1 MKTQFT
7 YSGHAHLRA
16 VGWHRPVCALTGF
29 LFSALIAGC
38 QGGSPHVAESG
49 DAFETLGNCTNTCE
63 FANDGICDDGGPN
76 SFSRS
81 CELGTDCGDCGI
93 RAESSRSDDDS
104 TRDPDD
110 DSFDG
115 SFDNAS
121 DADDPVTDDSVDS
134 TDGSDASG
142 SGSDSVDAGGDSVD
156 APAGGDTETGDTSDP
171 ADDGATGGG
180 GIGGGGFGGGGGGGS
195 TAPGGDPVV
204 ENPPAEPTVTPE
216 NGNYAAKYVVLEDTS
231 EAELMVRV
239 GDIDNLNNGFEAFFD
254 PFSGNITPPHDFP
267 WTLDPTDP
275 EGTDR
280 IMVITSYVG
289 RSEEDADGYSRDT
302 SRPENSVRPITLEYS
317 LEGRALAGAIIQIFI
332 DDMQAPRWGADYK
345 ITLNGLRA
353 RFMESR
359 LNVLDQDGPVGQ
371 LISIDV
377 PDEFMSEVSSG
388 RLEIKIDDL
397 TTGAGDGY
405 AVDFVKLLINP
416 HIVLQT
422 GQLVGQVV
430 DAETGAPIEGATVT
444 SGGGATD
451 TTDANGD
458 YLLNDVPAGL
468 AIVEVTREGYNPLT
482 QSVTL
487 VEDDVAELNF
497 DLVKTP

>member
-7 YSGHAHLRA
+7 HSDKAHLRA
-16 VGWHRPVCALTGF
+16 FSWRRRACALTG
-29 LFSALIAGC
+29 LLLSALLAGC
-38 QGGSPHVAESG
+38 QGGAPHVAESG
-49 DAFETLGNCTNTCE
+49 GAFETLSNCTNTCE
-63 FANDGICDDGGPN
+63 FANDGVCDDGGPN

-93 RAESSRSDDDS
+93 RAESSRPDDDDLTGDLSDDD
-104 TRDPDD
+104 
-110 DSFDG
+110 F
-115 SFDNAS
+115 AS
-121 DADDPVTDDSVDS
+121 DADDPDAADAGNGDVSSDDPDNSANG
-134 TDGSDASG
+134 GSDL
-142 SGSDSVDAGGDSVD
+142 GSDI
-156 APAGGDTETGDTSDP
+156 GGDTDPIDDP
-171 ADDGATGGG
+171 ADGDPEVPAGGG
-180 GIGGGGFGGGGGGGS
+180 GIGGGGFGGGGGGGGLP
-195 TAPGGDPVV
+195 PGDDPVV
-204 ENPPAEPTVTPE
+204 ETPTEEPVVTPE
-216 NGNYAAKYVVLEDTS
+216 NGNYSAKYVVLHDTS

-239 GDIDNLNNGFEAFFD
+239 GDIDNLNNGFEEHFD

-267 WTLDPTDP
+267 WALDPDDP

-280 IMVITSYVG
+280 IMVVTSYVG
-289 RSEEDADGYSRDT
+289 RSEEEADGYTRDT

-332 DDMQAPRWGADYK
+332 DDLQAPRWGADYK

-377 PDEFMSEVSSG
+377 PDEFISEVSSG

-430 DAETGAPIEGATVT
+430 DAQSGDPIEGATVVA
-444 SGGGATD
+444 GGGAAD
-451 TTDANGD
+451 ITDANGE
-458 YLLNDVPAGL
+458 YVLNDVPAGL
-468 AIVEVTREGYNPLT
+468 AIVEVTGNGYDALT

-487 VEDDVAELNF
+487 IEDEVAQLDFELAAS
-497 DLVKTP
+497 P